1 MTTVPT
7 PIRSKISPFRLTSI
21 GALLSR
27 KLNHLF
33 SIVTDWIGGVVG
45 AITIAGFAARGAKA
59 MMEKRKAE
67 SDRRRDEDKRRKE
80 RDEFIDKLPSTI
92 DTLTMAV
99 AQFGKIAETVSRL
112 ENNQIEAK
120 ELRRIQADQDRTAYY
135 RCRADG
141 RCYEVSQPLC
151 ELFGLTEKEMLSND
165 GAGWVSV
172 IEHPSDAWQTWTVSV
187 SNNLPYED
195 EYTIV
200 NRETK
205 PHSRTTVSTK
215 AWPVRGVD
223 GKVQSFYGVVNKV
236 ENQ

>member
-1 MTTVPT
+1 
-7 PIRSKISPFRLTSI
+7 L
-21 GALLSR
+21 GAHR
-27 KLNHLF
+27 IHHLF
-33 SIVTDWIGGVVG
+33 SIVADWIGGIVG
-45 AITIAGFAARGAKA
+45 AITIVGVATKGAKA
-59 MMEKRKAE
+59 IMEKRKAE
-67 SDRRRDEDKRRKE
+67 SDRRQEEDKRRKE

-112 ENNQIEAK
+112 EDNQVEAK
-120 ELRRIQADQDRTAYY
+120 ELRRIQAAQDKTAYY
-135 RCRADG
+135 RCAADG

-172 IEHPSDAWQTWTVSV
+172 IEHPSEAWQNWVVSV

-195 EYTIV
+195 EYTLI
-200 NRETK
+200 NRDVR
-205 PHSRTTVSTK
+205 PYGRTLVRTR

-223 GKVQSFYGVVNKV
+223 GKVLSFYGIVNRV
-236 ENQ
+236 ESIE